1 MGGWPVL
8 LAGRARWFDL
18 VGRADWVAVQSG
30 QGVVKEQVVEG
41 AGQSVKRPL
50 NCGQG
55 KGRVGCWAVNRAR
68 REGEAAREGEEAQ
81 VRGCLLAAPH
91 LAGRPAHGL
100 PATGEVGAVLHLAGR
115 PEERNAGSQAP
126 TQSF

>member
-1 MGGWPVL
+1 MGEDGQAGSKEAPTDMRWGTASVTE
-8 LAGRARWFDL
+8 LA
-18 VGRADWVAVQSG
+18 
-30 QGVVKEQVVEG
+30 
-41 AGQSVKRPL
+41 PT
-50 NCGQG
+50 
-55 KGRVGCWAVNRAR
+55 GRVGCWAVNRAR

-115 PEERNAGSQAP
+115 PEGEE
-126 TQSF
+126 TQVCRDARHNRS